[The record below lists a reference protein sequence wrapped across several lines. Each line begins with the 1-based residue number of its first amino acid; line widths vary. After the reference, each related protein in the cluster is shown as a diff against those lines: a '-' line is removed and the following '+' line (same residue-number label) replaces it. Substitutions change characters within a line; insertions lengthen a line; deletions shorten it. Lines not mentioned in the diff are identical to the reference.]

1 MSNGEKRLIIS
12 DHTSHVLVEICKD
25 SLTANVISGHLDRKG
40 FDDGPQL
47 SSHLT
52 SPAGLASRGS
62 SVYIAEHPV
71 DHQGSIRVFQH
82 LHGLKE
88 SQIIWHEVSRS
99 FGMASK
105 KEKWQ
110 NPADMALEQ
119 KSIGLREA
127 KDILEQAGQKLCSII
142 GILLLSMEACS

>member
-1 MSNGEKRLIIS
+1 MSA
-12 DHTSHVLVEICKD
+12 H
-25 SLTANVISGHLDRKG
+25 
-40 FDDGPQL
+40 F
-47 SSHLT
+47 T

-88 SQIIWHEVSRS
+88 FQIIWHEVSRS
-99 FGMASK
+99 FGMVSK

-110 NPADMALEQ
+110 NPDMALER
-119 KSIGLREA
+119 KNIGLREA
-127 KDILEQAGQKLCSII
+127 KDRAGWTKTL
-142 GILLLSMEACS
+142 